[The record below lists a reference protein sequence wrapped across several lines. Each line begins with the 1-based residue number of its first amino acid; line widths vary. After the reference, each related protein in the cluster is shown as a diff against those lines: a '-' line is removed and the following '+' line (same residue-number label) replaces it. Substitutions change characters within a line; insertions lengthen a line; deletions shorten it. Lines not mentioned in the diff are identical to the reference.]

1 MSVVVYGVYAYLICM
16 CTIVEWYL
24 VDCGDCSGGK
34 CVCIVNG
41 VGSVVGECCW
51 CVLCVRCCMC
61 CIYVVECE
69 LVR

>member
-41 VGSVVGECCW
+41 VGSVVGECC
-51 CVLCVRCCMC
+51 
-61 CIYVVECE
+61 
-69 LVR
+69 